1 MAMIDIH
8 DAARRGDKTALLELL
23 QDPEF
28 DKINNKDKHGYTP
41 LWIACRQGHAPF
53 VAACFGLDEI
63 INMLLAQ
70 PGIELNTK
78 DVNGHTP
85 LTVAVKKGFE
95 STVNLLLNMD
105 EIDLG
110 PDGRNKTPLTTVFEA
125 GHLTIALNLP
135 QKRTTR
141 YYHGQQRMKQL
152 QEKGRSEMID
162 DLAGDAKNL
171 AELRRCL
178 RTQVHDAK
186 TFIMDY
192 GRSRGVDVDQ
202 QAIGS
207 IEGFAKVDDLLREL
221 DQTIRDLLGFAWVS
235 IHEAHKSASLGTSM
249 KRLSWITFIFLPA
262 MFASSLFGMNV
273 NILEDNPDWRWYLLF
288 VSTIL
293 FLTIAVWLLF
303 KYLKIET
310 EVQKHLNRWRMEFK
324 KRKGNQKKR
333 GTAKYTV

>member
-125 GHLTIALNLP
+125 GHLTIALNL
-135 QKRTTR
+135 
-141 YYHGQQRMKQL
+141 
-152 QEKGRSEMID
+152 
-162 DLAGDAKNL
+162 
-171 AELRRCL
+171 
-178 RTQVHDAK
+178 
-186 TFIMDY
+186 
-192 GRSRGVDVDQ
+192 
-202 QAIGS
+202 
-207 IEGFAKVDDLLREL
+207 
-221 DQTIRDLLGFAWVS
+221 GFAWVS

-288 VSTIL
+288 
-293 FLTIAVWLLF
+293 
-303 KYLKIET
+303 IET

>member
-1 MAMIDIH
+1 
-8 DAARRGDKTALLELL
+8 
-23 QDPEF
+23 
-28 DKINNKDKHGYTP
+28 
-41 LWIACRQGHAPF
+41 
-53 VAACFGLDEI
+53 
-63 INMLLAQ
+63 MLLAQ

-125 GHLTIALNLP
+125 GHLTIALNL
-135 QKRTTR
+135 
-141 YYHGQQRMKQL
+141 QRMKQL

-192 GRSRGVDVDQ
+192 GRSRG
-202 QAIGS
+202 
-207 IEGFAKVDDLLREL
+207 
-221 DQTIRDLLGFAWVS
+221 GFAWVS